1 MSFLEAGSY
10 GIPIVTTAVGGLVDI
25 IENERNCM
33 VFDYGNHKKLA
44 EQICKLI
51 ETKSLRNE
59 ISENISLIVKEKFS
73 VSAIGKEIQ
82 EMYKNL

>member
-33 VFDYGNHKKLA
+33 IFDYGNHKMLA

-51 ETKSLRNE
+51 ENESLQNE
-59 ISENISLIVKEKFS
+59 ISKNIILVVKEKFS
-73 VSAIGKEIQ
+73 ITAIDKEIQ
-82 EMYKNL
+82 KLYKNL